1 MKSIKLVTFDSVVH
15 SRLTKKE
22 MFEYQCLIKMDFYEM
37 FDFQRIYLT
46 KVMCR
51 RSFVNLGIGTSS
63 LELELE
69 LELLLQMPL
78 VP

>member
-1 MKSIKLVTFDSVVH
+1 
-15 SRLTKKE
+15 
-22 MFEYQCLIKMDFYEM
+22 M
-37 FDFQRIYLT
+37 FDFQRIYLI